1 MKKEDLMNK
10 LSEFEKKIANKEIP
24 KFGIGDTLVVSVKI
38 QEEGKT
44 RLQDFEGV
52 VIGKKGSGIRATFTL
67 RRISYGEG
75 VERVFPLYSPRIDK
89 IRVRRKG
96 KTKRAKLYYLRK
108 KVGKKGKVDEKIEH
122 AKSSEEN
129 APPRE
134 ETA

>member
-1 MKKEDLMNK
+1 MNK

-108 KVGKKGKVDEKIEH
+108 KVGKKGKVDEKIEN

>member
-1 MKKEDLMNK
+1 MDK
-10 LSEFEKKIANKEIP
+10 LREFEKKIVNKEIP

-89 IRVRRKG
+89 IMVRRKG

-108 KVGKKGKVDEKIEH
+108 KFGKKSKVDEKIETT
-122 AKSSEEN
+122 KSSEEN

-134 ETA
+134 ESA